1 MVDNGDTIQGTP
13 LGNYKSIV
21 DPIEEGEQHPMYAAL
36 ETLGFDVGTLGNHEF
51 NYGLAYLEKVIRT
64 ANMPLVNANVLDPT
78 TKDFLYTPYTIVKR
92 HSQTPRVKG
101 YTKCRC
107 YRDCSPQILNW
118 DKAYLEGKVIVRDA
132 VEAVRDI
139 IPTMREN
146 GADIVLVLSH
156 SGIGDD
162 QYEVGEEN
170 VGYQIASL
178 SGVDAVITGHSHAEF
193 PGTAENQASMLNTL
207 A

>member
-1 MVDNGDTIQGTP
+1 
-13 LGNYKSIV
+13 
-21 DPIEEGEQHPMYAAL
+21 
-36 ETLGFDVGTLGNHEF
+36 
-51 NYGLAYLEKVIRT
+51 
-64 ANMPLVNANVLDPT
+64 MPLVNANVLDPT

>member
-1 MVDNGDTIQGTP
+1 
-13 LGNYKSIV
+13 
-21 DPIEEGEQHPMYAAL
+21 
-36 ETLGFDVGTLGNHEF
+36 
-51 NYGLAYLEKVIRT
+51 
-64 ANMPLVNANVLDPT
+64 
-78 TKDFLYTPYTIVKR
+78 IVKK
-92 HSQTPRVKG
+92 TFTDTEGKKVTLNVGVTGIVP
-101 YTKCRC
+101 
-107 YRDCSPQILNW
+107 PQILNW

-193 PGTAENQASMLNTL
+193 LGTAEKPS
-207 A
+207 

>member
-1 MVDNGDTIQGTP
+1 M
-13 LGNYKSIV
+13 
-21 DPIEEGEQHPMYAAL
+21 
-36 ETLGFDVGTLGNHEF
+36 
-51 NYGLAYLEKVIRT
+51 
-64 ANMPLVNANVLDPT
+64 
-78 TKDFLYTPYTIVKR
+78 
-92 HSQTPRVKG
+92 
-101 YTKCRC
+101 
-107 YRDCSPQILNW
+107 
-118 DKAYLEGKVIVRDA
+118 IVRDA

-178 SGVDAVITGHSHAEF
+178 KGVDAVITGHSHAEF
-193 PGTAENQASMLNTL
+193 PGTAEKPSFYAKYSGVDDTNGKINGTPVTMAGKYGDASV
-207 A
+207 